1 MSLTLKQGDT
11 APKAQFDLNADVT
24 GATSSLFRL
33 KRMVTGLF
41 VMSRTVTWTDAAN
54 GIGEYQ
60 WVSPTDTNLLT
71 PGAYLGEV
79 VVTFADGRV
88 ERFPQRWDLE
98 VVIKPAAPA
107 A

>member
-1 MSLTLKQGDT
+1 LAATADRWGSGCTFIDVDRDGRVDLFVANYLTFDLAT
-11 APKAQFDLNADVT
+11 APEPGKGPNCLWKGVPVNC
-24 GATSSLFRL
+24 GP
-33 KRMVTGLF
+33 KGL
-41 VMSRTVTWTDAAN
+41 
-54 GIGEYQ
+54 
-60 WVSPTDTNLLT
+60 PTDTNLLT